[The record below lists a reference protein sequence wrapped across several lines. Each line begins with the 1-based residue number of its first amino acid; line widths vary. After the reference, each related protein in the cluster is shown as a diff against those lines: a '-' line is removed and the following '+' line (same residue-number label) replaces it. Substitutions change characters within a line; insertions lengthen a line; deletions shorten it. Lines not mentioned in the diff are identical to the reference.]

1 MNGRFRMTLDN
12 LNELQSLAE
21 KARQDFKIELE
32 SITYQ
37 EAEKRSG
44 LSTQQIFRLV
54 NNQKGQPKLETII
67 SAYIQLLSYGGSTP
81 KK

>member
-1 MNGRFRMTLDN
+1 MEIRELIQ
-12 LNELQSLAE
+12 LQSLAE
-21 KARQDFKIELE
+21 KARQDFLKELE
-32 SITYQ
+32 TITYQ

-67 SAYIQLLSYGGSTP
+67 SAYIQLLSYGGTTP